1 MTESWGQSRYKYLVL
16 GIDKI
21 ILWKKTKTLDSAEKL
36 SENDIKMLQYLID
49 NIFVMLGGHVGQ
61 HSRQSY
67 GY

>member
-1 MTESWGQSRYKYLVL
+1 MTDSWGQRRYKYLVL

-21 ILWKKTKTLDSAEKL
+21 ILWKKKNSDSAEKL

-49 NIFVMLGGHVGQ
+49 NIFVMLGGHVFQ